1 MYINI
6 EIIKAEQ
13 KDYFKFLINGLDLG
27 TWERSDLRHLIET
40 IDNKI

>member
-6 EIIKAEQ
+6 EIKNAEK

>member
-6 EIIKAEQ
+6 EIRDTDR
-13 KDYFKFLINGLDLG
+13 KDYYKFLINGLDLG
-27 TWERSDLRHLIET
+27 TCERSDLRNLIET

>member
-6 EIIKAEQ
+6 EIRKADQ